1 MCEELPTVTVRWTV
15 RIPGLRLERP
25 IVYSLVGNQ
34 MITFPDDPGY
44 GFVMTLSTTASGN
57 FNSTLEVVAVEAL
70 NGATVECAGITLS
83 LQIMTNRKCL
93 TPVIINNYLA
103 YSLT

>member
-1 MCEELPTVTVRWTV
+1 MCEDTVTVRWTV
-15 RIPGLRLERP
+15 MIPGMTLQRSVP
-25 IVYSLVGNQ
+25 SSLAGNQ

-44 GFVMTLSTTASGN
+44 GFVMTLSTTALGN

-83 LQIMTNRKCL
+83 LQIVTNRKCL
-93 TPVIINNYLA
+93 TPGLVIN
-103 YSLT
+103 SLVCSLSDL

>member
-1 MCEELPTVTVRWTV
+1 M
-15 RIPGLRLERP
+15 IPGMTLQRSIP
-25 IVYSLVGNQ
+25 SSLVGNQ
-34 MITFPDDPGY
+34 IITFPDDPGY

-93 TPVIINNYLA
+93 TPVIINLVYYYIIIDL
-103 YSLT
+103 

>member
-1 MCEELPTVTVRWTV
+1 
-15 RIPGLRLERP
+15 
-25 IVYSLVGNQ
+25 

-83 LQIMTNRKCL
+83 LQIVTNRKCL
-93 TPVIINNYLA
+93 TPGLVIN
-103 YSLT
+103 SLVCSLSDL